1 MAEYITIKSRATEIY
16 DYRKVDISQFLT
28 GFVPDERQLNK
39 DMNRWLRRYG
49 KNVSV
54 EQVEVGDTAVL
65 RCHSSLPRFEKP
77 SITVPVGKG
86 LFDKELETQLA
97 GMTVGETRTLFK
109 ADTPVEVTILSAS
122 RVQLPALTDETIATL
137 GVEEIQSVKELRT
150 LCLSKQVEGFL
161 LEDENPDM
169 ASAYVWQE
177 VAKNSRFER
186 DEEECRLVDILAENR
201 LKEVQA
207 QYGQM
212 DLEEQEEL
220 SEEEEEEEEEMASA
234 SADDLTV
241 DTFQQVFLT
250 ELDLATIGQ
259 EILRQENALL
269 TQEDYEARLNKLQE
283 AYPDK
288 TRQQLMEQESPFRFA
303 ADYYADVLAQ
313 RIDAYVGQCFK
324 AHFAR

>member
-16 DYRKVDISQFLT
+16 DYHQVDISRFLT
-28 GFVPDERQLNK
+28 GFVPDERQLDK

-77 SITVPVGKG
+77 SIMVPVGKG
-86 LFDKELETQLA
+86 LFDRELETQLA
-97 GMTVGETRTLFK
+97 GMTVGETRTLSK
-109 ADTPVEVTILSAS
+109 GDIPVEVTLLSAS
-122 RVQLPALTDETIATL
+122 RVQLPALTDDAIEAL
-137 GVEEIQSVKELRT
+137 GVEEIQSVKELRI

-207 QYGQM
+207 QY
-212 DLEEQEEL
+212 EQVNPEEL
-220 SEEEEEEEEEMASA
+220 SEEEKEEMTPASA
-234 SADDLTV
+234 NDFTV
-241 DTFQQVFLT
+241 DTFRQVFLT

-269 TQEDYEARLNKLQE
+269 TVEDYEARLNKLQE

-313 RIDAYVGQCFK
+313 RIDAYVGQRFK

>member
-1 MAEYITIKSRATEIY
+1 MAEFITIKSRAREIY
-16 DYRKVDISQFLT
+16 DYHQVDISQFLT

-39 DMNRWLRRYG
+39 DMTRWLRRYG
-49 KNVSV
+49 KTISV

-65 RCHSSLPRFEKP
+65 RCHSALPRFEKP

-86 LFDKELETQLA
+86 LFDKELESQFA
-97 GMTVGETRTLFK
+97 GMSVGESRTLFK
-109 ADTPVEVTILSAS
+109 GDTSVEVTLLSAS
-122 RVQLPALTDETIATL
+122 RVQLPALTDEAIGAL

-212 DLEEQEEL
+212 DPEEQEEL
-220 SEEEEEEEEEMASA
+220 SEEEKAEMASP
-234 SADDLTV
+234 SADDFTV
-241 DTFQQVFLT
+241 DTFRQVFLT

-269 TQEDYEARLNKLQE
+269 TVEDYEARLNKLQE

-313 RIDAYVGQCFK
+313 RIDAYVGQRFK